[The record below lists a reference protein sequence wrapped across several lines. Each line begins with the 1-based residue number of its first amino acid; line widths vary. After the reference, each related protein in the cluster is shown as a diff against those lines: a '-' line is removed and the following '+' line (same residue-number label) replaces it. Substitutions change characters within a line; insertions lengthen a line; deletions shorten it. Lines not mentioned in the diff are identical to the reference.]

1 MVNRGRGGRR
11 NQRPNRAQHQ
21 HKSTTTTTTILAAS
35 ASVPEELSGT
45 TLPDELILEVLYRT
59 PVKTLVTFRC
69 VSKSWLAL
77 TFDPRFISM
86 HLSHNAL
93 TNKHTLYHAYATDY
107 KAKTLTLLHNVNEP
121 PTHLYVLKPSQPR
134 KLDYPRKFNF
144 PNFFKEMVFCGSI
157 NGIVCLSHSQHPDS
171 CYFVEWGRFCV
182 LWNPAMNC
190 CKTIKLPAKKTIL
203 DMWELV
209 SVGFGFDADGNDYK
223 IIRIVPVSYP
233 PSSNENIMS
242 RVEIYSAKKD
252 SWKDINGGAL
262 IPFCPGLPN
271 CNFVIKGVPYWHVWG
286 RENYGLGVIDP
297 RTGMH
302 REIPYPDY
310 VKNQRTDA
318 HPVNLL
324 DSISLLIYSPGQDP
338 NHLVDVYVL
347 DETCGQWTKKY
358 TTQPIVAEGLRL
370 PQCLTT
376 GQIVVETWE
385 GGDSDHRCTFFYD
398 PSTSRLSAKFDA
410 SNTLWYQSYSHV
422 ESLVCLKGMEPLEKE
437 AKEDKKKKK
446 KPKTKNWDGFLSEGF
461 ELVLRFIEV

>member
-21 HKSTTTTTTILAAS
+21 HKSTTTTILAAS

-86 HLSHNAL
+86 HLSRNAL

-182 LWNPAMNC
+182 
-190 CKTIKLPAKKTIL
+190 
-203 DMWELV
+203 
-209 SVGFGFDADGNDYK
+209 
-223 IIRIVPVSYP
+223 
-233 PSSNENIMS
+233 
-242 RVEIYSAKKD
+242 
-252 SWKDINGGAL
+252 
-262 IPFCPGLPN
+262 
-271 CNFVIKGVPYWHVWG
+271 
-286 RENYGLGVIDP
+286 
-297 RTGMH
+297 
-302 REIPYPDY
+302 
-310 VKNQRTDA
+310 
-318 HPVNLL
+318 
-324 DSISLLIYSPGQDP
+324 
-338 NHLVDVYVL
+338 
-347 DETCGQWTKKY
+347 CGT
-358 TTQPIVAEGLRL
+358 LR
-370 PQCLTT
+370 
-376 GQIVVETWE
+376 
-385 GGDSDHRCTFFYD
+385 
-398 PSTSRLSAKFDA
+398 
-410 SNTLWYQSYSHV
+410 
-422 ESLVCLKGMEPLEKE
+422 
-437 AKEDKKKKK
+437 
-446 KPKTKNWDGFLSEGF
+446 
-461 ELVLRFIEV
+461 